1 MEPREWTND
10 LMCLNCGSIVD
21 WKTFQCD
28 ACGRNPRVKEP
39 VFEICFP
46 LKHPASESL
55 ERRKYARHDVQGVVI
70 LNGSSRG
77 ELIDLC
83 ERGARFKTSL
93 RLFRDEF
100 IHVDFSIRG
109 VLIHVKARVIHV
121 QQGVLDE
128 RFTLG
133 VYFETMTRDHSEL
146 LCDHLREI
154 SEERRGDPPRL

>member
-1 MEPREWTND
+1 VE
-10 LMCLNCGSIVD
+10 
-21 WKTFQCD
+21 
-28 ACGRNPRVKEP
+28 EP

-46 LKHPASESL
+46 LKHPTPESL
-55 ERRKYARHDVQGVVI
+55 ERRKYSRYDVQGMVI
-70 LNGSSRG
+70 LNGSFRG

-83 ERGARFKTSL
+83 ERGAKLKTSL

-100 IHVDFSIRG
+100 IHLNFSIKG
-109 VLIHVKARVIHV
+109 VAIRVKARVIHV

-133 VYFETMTRDHSEL
+133 VYFETMTENHSEI

-154 SEERRGDPPRL
+154 SEERPGDPSLI